1 MGRCTFY
8 RSLPVTGWFT
18 APSQDVIFLS
28 TFRGES
34 HSSLTNHSF
43 AVIENL
49 HEMSEPMVAK
59 VHVEDMHVFFDL
71 MTLKLDVFGHH
82 NRLLVWFVCDL
93 THCMSAE
100 VQHPPW
106 WWQQHAVIIVF
117 RKMQY

>member
-1 MGRCTFY
+1 
-8 RSLPVTGWFT
+8 
-18 APSQDVIFLS
+18 
-28 TFRGES
+28 
-34 HSSLTNHSF
+34 
-43 AVIENL
+43 
-49 HEMSEPMVAK
+49 MSEPMVAK

-117 RKMQY
+117 GNAILNSILQITICKLHHTTHLDITVFLKKIV